1 MTVGSKEFFDIMNQF
16 EKDVQK
22 ITYGHSFDRAPLSKE
37 EYIKGSFYNDGYVNT
52 LFEAYLLGYAFKRYV
67 DL

>member
-1 MTVGSKEFFDIMNQF
+1 MTVGSKEFFDIMNRF
-16 EKDVQK
+16 EKDVPE

-37 EYIKGSFYNDGYVNT
+37 EYIKGQFYNDGYVNT
-52 LFEAYLLGYAFKRYV
+52 LFKAYQLGYAFRRCI